1 MNGRSTQ
8 PFGRRGRVIT
18 NAAQDA
24 RLAAPI
30 AVQAPAQSF
39 AESPG
44 IVAQIVRPGE
54 KEAIARRGPEPVRW
68 SYRAAILSGL
78 VIAIIN
84 AAANAS
90 FAVRSN
96 EDAGLLNFLGADK
109 GTVIIGLMI
118 AALWSGA
125 RTSALCLLIV
135 HRLLAMLNR
144 TSYWTYI
151 FGGGAVALAYGVIM
165 QVIADH
171 TPSGGLPLEAF
182 CGMGAG
188 FFYRLFA
195 GTQPRDS

>member
-18 NAAQDA
+18 SAAKAAPPAA
-24 RLAAPI
+24 RLASQP
-30 AVQAPAQSF
+30 QPQSF
-39 AESPG
+39 AVSAD

-54 KEAIARRGPEPVRW
+54 KETITRREAEPVRW

-78 VIAIIN
+78 IIAIIN

-96 EDAGLLNFLGADK
+96 DESGLLNLLGADK
-109 GTVIIGLMI
+109 GAVIIGLLI

-135 HRLLAMLNR
+135 HRLLAFLQR

-151 FGGGAVALAYGVIM
+151 IGGGAVALAYGLVVQI
-165 QVIADH
+165 IGEH
-171 TPSGGLPLEAF
+171 TPPGGLPLEAIS
-182 CGMGAG
+182 GMGAG
-188 FFYRLFA
+188 LFYRLFA
-195 GTQPRDS
+195 GTKPRDA